1 MAERLPRPDR
11 VEGRALSPRSFRPF
25 GIEAVVLG
33 PPTTQEGLVRR
44 EGVAVWRRMAEHGPV
59 FDRLAATAAVDPDG
73 LLPVRVVVAATPAR
87 DRAMRVPA
95 IGDRAARVEAA
106 SEPPPPAG
114 WLLLVD
120 EGPGE
125 TWLYLPEE
133 DHPAAVLDAFLGRR
147 GRTDF
152 ARARRRSGVG
162 SLASLGL
169 LMGLFL
175 VIYGSAL
182 NLGPPGQLAGAA
194 IIAGRARRTVGG
206 EAALGAPSVQPR
218 PLGDGGAG
226 AGVGLGVAPHALAGT
241 GAAGPG
247 SDPDD
252 PTPRWRTEVLG
263 VAATQLRVCLPGDAV
278 VVIGAA
284 PAGVGGPDREGPP
297 GARTNNA
304 LAS

>member
-1 MAERLPRPDR
+1 MAERVPRPDR
-11 VEGRALSPRSFRPF
+11 VEGRALSPRAFRPF

-95 IGDRAARVEAA
+95 IGDRATRVEAA
-106 SEPPPPAG
+106 TEPPPPAG

-133 DHPAAVLDAFLGRR
+133 DHPSAVLDAFLGRR

-169 LMGLFL
+169 LARPVPGDLRQRPQPR
-175 VIYGSAL
+175 
-182 NLGPPGQLAGAA
+182 PPGP
-194 IIAGRARRTVGG
+194 AGRRGHDRGLPGRAPGG
-206 EAALGAPSVQPR
+206 SAALGAPVQPR

-226 AGVGLGVAPHALAGT
+226 AGVGLGGRST
-241 GAAGPG
+241 RPG
-247 SDPDD
+247 GY
-252 PTPRWRTEVLG
+252 R
-263 VAATQLRVCLPGDAV
+263 
-278 VVIGAA
+278 
-284 PAGVGGPDREGPP
+284 GGRSG
-297 GARTNNA
+297 
-304 LAS
+304 

>member
-1 MAERLPRPDR
+1 MAERAPRPWSRPDR
-11 VEGRALSPRSFRPF
+11 VEGRALSPRAFRPF

-44 EGVAVWRRMAEHGPV
+44 EGVAVWRRMDEHGPV
-59 FDRLAATAAVDPDG
+59 FDRLAATAAVEPDG
-73 LLPVRVVVAATPAR
+73 QRPVRVGVAATPAR

-95 IGDRAARVEAA
+95 IGERATRIEAVT
-106 SEPPPPAG
+106 ERPPRAG

-152 ARARRRSGVG
+152 ARARRRSGIG

-169 LMGLFL
+169 LLGLFL

-182 NLGPPGQLAGAA
+182 SFGPSAQLAGAA
-194 IIAGRARRTVGG
+194 MILASL
-206 EAALGAPSVQPR
+206 AALITARPR
-218 PLGDGGAG
+218 
-226 AGVGLGVAPHALAGT
+226 
-241 GAAGPG
+241 
-247 SDPDD
+247 
-252 PTPRWRTEVLG
+252 
-263 VAATQLRVCLPGDAV
+263 
-278 VVIGAA
+278 
-284 PAGVGGPDREGPP
+284 
-297 GARTNNA
+297 
-304 LAS
+304 

>member
-1 MAERLPRPDR
+1 MSDRLPRQDR
-11 VEGRALSPRSFRPF
+11 VEGRALSPRAFRPF

-44 EGVAVWRRMAEHGPV
+44 EGVAVWRRMAEHAPV
-59 FDRLAATAAVDPDG
+59 FDRMAATATVDRDG

-95 IGDRAARVEAA
+95 LGERAARVQAA
-106 SEPPPPAG
+106 TDPPPEPG

-125 TWLYLPEE
+125 TWLYLAEE
-133 DHPAAVLDAFLGRR
+133 DHPAAVLDGFLGRR

-169 LMGLFL
+169 LAGLFL

-182 NLGPPGQLAGAA
+182 GLGPPGQLAGAGMIVA
-194 IIAGRARRTVGG
+194 CL
-206 EAALGAPSVQPR
+206 AAL
-218 PLGDGGAG
+218 
-226 AGVGLGVAPHALAGT
+226 
-241 GAAGPG
+241 
-247 SDPDD
+247 
-252 PTPRWRTEVLG
+252 
-263 VAATQLRVCLPGDAV
+263 VAARP
-278 VVIGAA
+278 
-284 PAGVGGPDREGPP
+284 R
-297 GARTNNA
+297 
-304 LAS
+304 

>member
-1 MAERLPRPDR
+1 MSDRLPRQDR
-11 VEGRALSPRSFRPF
+11 VEGRSLSPRAFRPF

-44 EGVAVWRRMAEHGPV
+44 EGVATWRRMAEHAPV
-59 FDRLAATAAVDPDG
+59 FDRMAATAAVDPDG

-95 IGDRAARVEAA
+95 LGERAARVQAA
-106 SEPPPPAG
+106 TEPPPEAG

-125 TWLYLPEE
+125 TWLYLAEE
-133 DHPAAVLDAFLGRR
+133 DHPAAVLDGFLGRR

-169 LMGLFL
+169 LLGLFL

-182 NLGPPGQLAGAA
+182 GLGPPGQLAGAGM
-194 IIAGRARRTVGG
+194 IAACL
-206 EAALGAPSVQPR
+206 AAL
-218 PLGDGGAG
+218 
-226 AGVGLGVAPHALAGT
+226 
-241 GAAGPG
+241 
-247 SDPDD
+247 
-252 PTPRWRTEVLG
+252 
-263 VAATQLRVCLPGDAV
+263 VAARP
-278 VVIGAA
+278 
-284 PAGVGGPDREGPP
+284 R
-297 GARTNNA
+297 
-304 LAS
+304 

>member
-11 VEGRALSPRSFRPF
+11 VEGRPLSPRAFRTF
-25 GIEAVVLG
+25 GIEAVLLG
-33 PPTTQEGLVRR
+33 PPVVQEGLVRR
-44 EGVAVWRRMAEHGPV
+44 DGVATWRRIAEHGPV

-95 IGDRAARVEAA
+95 MGERAARVQAAAEA
-106 SEPPPPAG
+106 SPPAG

-125 TWLYLPEE
+125 TWLYLAEE
-133 DHPAAVLDAFLGRR
+133 EHPAAVLDGFLGRR

-169 LMGLFL
+169 LAGLVL

-182 NLGPPGQLAGAA
+182 VLGPAGQLAGAGVLVA
-194 IIAGRARRTVGG
+194 SL
-206 EAALGAPSVQPR
+206 AAL
-218 PLGDGGAG
+218 
-226 AGVGLGVAPHALAGT
+226 
-241 GAAGPG
+241 
-247 SDPDD
+247 
-252 PTPRWRTEVLG
+252 
-263 VAATQLRVCLPGDAV
+263 VAARP
-278 VVIGAA
+278 
-284 PAGVGGPDREGPP
+284 R
-297 GARTNNA
+297 
-304 LAS
+304 